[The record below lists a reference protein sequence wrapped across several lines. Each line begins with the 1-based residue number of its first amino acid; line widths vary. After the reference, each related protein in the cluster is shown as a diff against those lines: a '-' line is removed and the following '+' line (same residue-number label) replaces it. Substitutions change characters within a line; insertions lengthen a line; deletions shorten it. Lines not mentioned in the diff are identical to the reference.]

1 MNRKF
6 DFRRKLCY
14 NIFTIKDGKIIVQE
28 QIMIT
33 EFKTSPVRQSG
44 VVYDGSWEQIK
55 MLYAQNPQ
63 QAGELA
69 ISVIELT
76 LTGEISSDDFMIGIL
91 LKNQEKVVEK
101 DKTKYEKKVKA
112 TQAKKLERLKKI
124 AALYLTGMKQKDIAA
139 ELGRSPST
147 ISEDLSTI
155 RAEYPELLEP
165 EAADDSGEKFGKF
178 GKFGT
183 DNDNDNDN
191 DNYNENFP
199 NQSLKNSE
207 NSVNEPKTGVD
218 RINSL
223 I

>member
-1 MNRKF
+1 
-6 DFRRKLCY
+6 
-14 NIFTIKDGKIIVQE
+14 
-28 QIMIT
+28 MIT
-33 EFKTSPVRQSG
+33 EFKNTPVRQSG

-76 LTGEISSDDFMIGIL
+76 LTGEISTDDFMIGIL

-101 DKTKYEKKVKA
+101 DKNKYEKKVKA
-112 TQAKKLERLKKI
+112 TQVKKLDRLKKI

-155 RAEYPELLEP
+155 RAEYPELLDP
-165 EAADDSGEKFGKF
+165 NSASEKFGKF
-178 GKFGT
+178 EKFGT

-207 NSVNEPKTGVD
+207 NSVNEPKTGID